1 MTLFQKYNMKI
12 EKFNNFN
19 NDLSILIDI
28 FECEIYDDFDIKSI
42 KWWDNDQDSGFFRE
56 NGIIRDLNNKGPK
69 ESLTIEMRDET
80 TKILNFI
87 SKYISEIDPKYSTE
101 IKYLEKDQIETN
113 DFCQRISNLSSYEVN
128 KVYFRHT
135 RGGYIPEPGSVL
147 GFELLLNKQ

>member
-87 SKYISEIDPKYSTE
+87 SKYISEIDPNILQK
-101 IKYLEKDQIETN
+101 
-113 DFCQRISNLSSYEVN
+113 
-128 KVYFRHT
+128 
-135 RGGYIPEPGSVL
+135 
-147 GFELLLNKQ
+147 LNT